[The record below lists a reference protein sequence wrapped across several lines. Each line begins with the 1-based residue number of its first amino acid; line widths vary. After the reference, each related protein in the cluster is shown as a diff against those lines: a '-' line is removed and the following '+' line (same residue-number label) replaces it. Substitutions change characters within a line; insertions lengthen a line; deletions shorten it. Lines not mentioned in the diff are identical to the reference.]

1 MGGNGSDIWYDYSTG
16 HLGDANKEIA
26 VTGNSSNDRGLWFSD
41 YAYFPAATEP
51 WVRRGGDFSDGG
63 GAGVFGFFR
72 AYGNAYSSYASRVVL
87 AF

>member
-26 VTGNSSNDRGLWFSD
+26 VTGNSSYNRGLWFSD
-41 YAYFPAATEP
+41 YANFPTASYP
-51 WVRRGGDFSDGG
+51 WVYRGGLFIYGS
-63 GAGVFGFFR
+63 GAGVFCFNRG
-72 AYGNAYSSYASRVVL
+72 YGHADSNYASRVVL